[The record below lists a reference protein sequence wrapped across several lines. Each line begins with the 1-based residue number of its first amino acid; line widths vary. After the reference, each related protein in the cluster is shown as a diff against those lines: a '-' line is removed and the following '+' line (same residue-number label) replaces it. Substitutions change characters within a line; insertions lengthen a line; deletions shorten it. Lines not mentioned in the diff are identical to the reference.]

1 MHFKTT
7 QVLFQALCSSRN
19 IFTTQDRGAAVSHQD
34 QGDAWCVKRPE
45 QHSKE
50 EIWESMLHR
59 QSKYPFGLECSIDPA
74 LSCKSTQVDQMRFC
88 MADNGVLYLKLKNNH
103 PYRHCFVE
111 GHQNFTRYE
120 VFLRYEQ
127 EVTRIQ
133 YSILTALFIS
143 VRTLPPILF
152 MVVKIYYASINAFSM
167 TLLIQP
173 ASPGR

>member
-120 VFLRYEQ
+120 VFL
-127 EVTRIQ
+127 
-133 YSILTALFIS
+133 
-143 VRTLPPILF
+143 PPILF
-152 MVVKIYYASINAFSM
+152 MVVKINLLCQHKRSFHDFAHTARQPGTLRTRCGVHSASC
-167 TLLIQP
+167 TCT
-173 ASPGR
+173 